1 MKAFF
6 ISTTGDSQL
15 PKSDGTNF
23 LFTPHGAARKDS
35 PDTTTGG
42 Y

>member
-23 LFTPHGAARKDS
+23 LFTGGG
-35 PDTTTGG
+35 TTTRRSVQIW
-42 Y
+42 

>member
-23 LFTPHGAARKDS
+23 LFTLGNAFFYAD
-35 PDTTTGG
+35 G
-42 Y
+42 